1 MDELGDTIGL
11 DYFEKLEPE
20 VREAVQYVRRDL
32 RALDL
37 DLRKGR
43 PRKGGLPELLK
54 RLTAHQPKFYDALDA
69 ETFEQLVLL
78 ADTWDVTEQLIA
90 EKEARR
96 AAEHPDGKWSLD
108 SLRAALAE
116 FKPGLYGR
124 MDNAQVA
131 AMLRKEGIPVVT
143 IRIGDKTHKGIR
155 KADVDR
161 LMADR
166 EARRKGVT
174 RP

>member
-1 MDELGDTIGL
+1 MAEIGDTIGL
-11 DYFEKLEPE
+11 DYFENLEPDT
-20 VREAVQYVRRDL
+20 RRAVQFVRDDL

-37 DLRKGR
+37 NLQKGR
-43 PRKGGLPELLK
+43 QRAGGLAEVRE
-54 RLTAHQPKFYDALDA
+54 RLTTAQPDFYNAMTD
-69 ETFEQLVLL
+69 EVFEHLLLL
-78 ADTWDVTEQLIA
+78 ADCWDTTEQLIA

-108 SLRAALAE
+108 SLRIALAAL
-116 FKPGLYGR
+116 KPGIYGR
-124 MDNAQVA
+124 MDNTQVA

-143 IRIGDKTHKGIR
+143 IRIGGKTHKGIR
-155 KADVDR
+155 KADVER